1 MNQSFEKAER
11 IRACK
16 NRRHVT
22 LVTAYDYPT
31 GRLLDEAGVDIV
43 LVGDSL
49 GMVVLGF
56 PDTTHVTLDHMLHHV
71 EATARGVKN
80 ALLVGDMPIHSYDT
94 VEQAVQSAK
103 KLFLAGAAA
112 VKLEGG
118 AAQAGNIRA
127 IVEAGIPVVGHIGLL
142 PQKVLEEGGYKI
154 KGKSSAEEE
163 ALVRDVEAV
172 AEAGACAVVVEGVTP
187 HAARQVT
194 VHSSIPTLGIGSG
207 SHTCDGDVVV
217 IHDLV
222 GAFPW
227 FIPAFVK
234 PRADVAGSMTAA
246 VKEWMEDC
254 YTEPGSISS

>member
-1 MNQSFEKAER
+1 M
-11 IRACK
+11 
-16 NRRHVT
+16 T

-103 KLFLAGAAA
+103 KLFLAGADA

-118 AAQAGNIRA
+118 QPRQEISVLLWR
-127 IVEAGIPVVGHIGLL
+127 PV
-142 PQKVLEEGGYKI
+142 
-154 KGKSSAEEE
+154 
-163 ALVRDVEAV
+163 
-172 AEAGACAVVVEGVTP
+172 
-187 HAARQVT
+187 
-194 VHSSIPTLGIGSG
+194 
-207 SHTCDGDVVV
+207 
-217 IHDLV
+217 
-222 GAFPW
+222 FP
-227 FIPAFVK
+227 
-234 PRADVAGSMTAA
+234 
-246 VKEWMEDC
+246 
-254 YTEPGSISS
+254 

>member
-1 MNQSFEKAER
+1 M
-11 IRACK
+11 
-16 NRRHVT
+16 T

-103 KLFLAGAAA
+103 KLFW
-112 VKLEGG
+112 LEQMLSSWKG

-127 IVEAGIPVVGHIGLL
+127 IVEAGISVVGHIGLL

-154 KGKSSAEEE
+154 KGNPPRRRK
-163 ALVRDVEAV
+163 
-172 AEAGACAVVVEGVTP
+172 
-187 HAARQVT
+187 
-194 VHSSIPTLGIGSG
+194 
-207 SHTCDGDVVV
+207 
-217 IHDLV
+217 
-222 GAFPW
+222 PW
-227 FIPAFVK
+227 
-234 PRADVAGSMTAA
+234 
-246 VKEWMEDC
+246 
-254 YTEPGSISS
+254 